1 MVIVAELNF
10 RHCRNFFIL
19 LKNRVLR
26 TFLHLN
32 ISLQV
37 FIQWALQRSFHVK
50 HWWEVGL
57 SRKFK
62 YVALQI
68 ICIGLDFSLLLSS
81 FSCQLSGNYRW
92 NSFVSIFNKIVKIIF
107 RLRTLGTAR
116 ILIEVS
122 QKFFNLVFL
131 LFFVIKLSD
140 FEFSIGLEVIVCVR
154 GNKLLYF
161 IFLHLHFSLEVSQFI
176 GIKGIKGDILE
187 EVLSLE
193 ILIFMVLD
201 GFKVFLDLLL
211 LLLLIWRLD
220 FWLVGL
226 ALLFLFEKLTHI
238 CVTLSFSNADLRL
251 GWGDV
256 LGLRLFGY
264 FKVKL

>member
-1 MVIVAELNF
+1 M
-10 RHCRNFFIL
+10 IL
-19 LKNRVLR
+19 KIPKNAIKSTKPIPHHPPFVGVPWQNVGKLR
-26 TFLHLN
+26 
-32 ISLQV
+32 
-37 FIQWALQRSFHVK
+37 
-50 HWWEVGL
+50 
-57 SRKFK
+57 
-62 YVALQI
+62 
-68 ICIGLDFSLLLSS
+68 
-81 FSCQLSGNYRW
+81 
-92 NSFVSIFNKIVKIIF
+92 
-107 RLRTLGTAR
+107 
-116 ILIEVS
+116 
-122 QKFFNLVFL
+122 
-131 LFFVIKLSD
+131 
-140 FEFSIGLEVIVCVR
+140 
-154 GNKLLYF
+154 
-161 IFLHLHFSLEVSQFI
+161 FLHLHFSLEVSQFI